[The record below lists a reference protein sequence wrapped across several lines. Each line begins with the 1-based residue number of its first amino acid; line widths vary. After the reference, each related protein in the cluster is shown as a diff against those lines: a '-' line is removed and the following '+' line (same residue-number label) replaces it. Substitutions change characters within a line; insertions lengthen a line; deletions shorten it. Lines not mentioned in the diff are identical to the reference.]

1 MAILEDIEVRVVS
14 TASNQ
19 PLHEYDNPKRS
30 RATRACSIEK
40 YIEAKA
46 GTDFH
51 IEIYFPENFNC
62 WAAWGVF
69 IGIKIDGG
77 VVDYCKVFSKAE
89 VEELKDSGEPVV
101 LESVTHSEGSQQSE
115 IGFRFGSLTINDNM
129 TAYQAELRSQ
139 AARLGAITI
148 NIMRVNKIGGRPRH
162 VSPEPLY
169 NPLTTL
175 NVPRELVDSCHVDT
189 VMQPGEKKTVH
200 QTPHGQE
207 YTYTQYYGLVRP
219 CHRLDF
225 VFRYRSEMQLRRLGC
240 IPRITTVDFSTEVE
254 RGRTNTPGPRT
265 RRRGGSSP
273 TIISLQSDDEDA
285 ASLVPI
291 TSSNRTEASKYSEDV
306 VLSVV
311 DLKRQFQEYRTE
323 MENRL
328 AAMEERSEA
337 QRAATEQNII
347 EGLTD
352 VVRMAFATRAAPA
365 GITAAKARRQLQLPR
380 AKRERAEEEDDME
393 VEGGPNALGS
403 YTTKRTK
410 TGRRAIVE
418 LDWFNG

>member
-189 VMQPGEKKTVH
+189 VMQYV
-200 QTPHGQE
+200 
-207 YTYTQYYGLVRP
+207 V
-219 CHRLDF
+219 
-225 VFRYRSEMQLRRLGC
+225 QLRRLGC

-273 TIISLQSDDEDA
+273 TIISLQVPVTEFLRLDIRLKCMQSDDEDA